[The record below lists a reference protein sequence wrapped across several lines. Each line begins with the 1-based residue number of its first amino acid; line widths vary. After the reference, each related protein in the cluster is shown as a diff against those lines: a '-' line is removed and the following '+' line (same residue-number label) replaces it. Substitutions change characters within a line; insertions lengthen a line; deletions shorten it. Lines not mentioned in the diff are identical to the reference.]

1 MLIHT
6 VLFWLKPN
14 LNQEEKSSFQE
25 NLEKLRD
32 IKSINFAYI
41 GKPANTSKR
50 PVIDD
55 SYDYCLTV
63 GLENLEAHDNYQED
77 KIHLDFIK
85 NCSQMWDRVLIY
97 DAESAE
103 KSIFTPGNHSYW

>member
-1 MLIHT
+1 MKNID
-6 VLFWLKPN
+6 
-14 LNQEEKSSFQE
+14 EKE
-25 NLEKLRD
+25 KKLEDTLEKLRD
-32 IKSINFAYI
+32 ITSINFAYI
-41 GKPANTSKR
+41 GKPPNTSKR

-85 NCSQMWDRVLIY
+85 NCSHMWDRVLIY
-97 DAESAE
+97 DAE
-103 KSIFTPGNHSYW
+103 

>member
-6 VLFWLKPN
+6 VLFWLKPE
-14 LNQEEKSSFQE
+14 LSKEDFSSFEE
-25 NLEKLRD
+25 NLGKLKD
-32 IKSINFAYI
+32 IQSIDFAHI

-97 DAESAE
+97 DAE
-103 KSIFTPGNHSYW
+103 